1 MFKWF
6 QSCLTETPSK
16 CVLLVGLPSFS
27 DMISQFDNI
36 RCYIFHHVISQAKT
50 LDTHT
55 HHINKY
61 WKQLVCMIKKDR
73 GVIILGIETWCTWI
87 GCFTYIKAGMA
98 SLSSWK
104 KRKSQPFTWMF
115 GVSLCQKSVFLEA
128 HFETCAKQKVLLASF
143 FSGSMPGKTHLS
155 FRIKIRSC
163 ILCVFPYSGRR
174 FISLCSS
181 LSHFSVLLSSCLYV
195 ILKTLLRP
203 SSHVQLPVLHKFWTD
218 AISECGRKYT
228 GILFFEGKIKGNIAN
243 SSIWLKV

>member
-16 CVLLVGLPSFS
+16 YVLLVGLPSFS

-61 WKQLVCMIKKDR
+61 WKLLVCIITKDR

-87 GCFTYIKAGMA
+87 GCFTYIEAGMA

-104 KRKSQPFTWMF
+104 KKKSAIRLDVWGLTVPKIWFF
-115 GVSLCQKSVFLEA
+115 GGTFWDLCQTESAACFIPLWFYAREDTFEFQNQTQKLHFMVFLIL
-128 HFETCAKQKVLLASF
+128 AKDSSPSALL
-143 FSGSMPGKTHLS
+143 
-155 FRIKIRSC
+155 
-163 ILCVFPYSGRR
+163 
-174 FISLCSS
+174 
-181 LSHFSVLLSSCLYV
+181 
-195 ILKTLLRP
+195 
-203 SSHVQLPVLHKFWTD
+203 
-218 AISECGRKYT
+218 
-228 GILFFEGKIKGNIAN
+228 
-243 SSIWLKV
+243 